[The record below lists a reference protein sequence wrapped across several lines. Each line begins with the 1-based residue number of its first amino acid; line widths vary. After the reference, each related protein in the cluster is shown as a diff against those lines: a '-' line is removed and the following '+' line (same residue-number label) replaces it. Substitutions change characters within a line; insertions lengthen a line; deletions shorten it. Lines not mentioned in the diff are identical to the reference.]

1 MQTKCNA
8 KKLEMQP
15 LGSRQVVCDFNGGKL
30 TSDAGGLLLREVE
43 SRFGVIRQ
51 LSECFQD
58 HRSPLLIE
66 HTVPEMLSQRVYGLA
81 LGYEDLND
89 HDALRHDVLQGV
101 LAGKRDPTGQDRF
114 RERDEGKACAGRCS
128 LQRLEQS
135 ASGTS
140 EYCKTPVDA
149 EAVER
154 LFLDLFI
161 QTREEAPEELVLD
174 IDPTDVEIH
183 GNQEGRHFNA
193 HYDKH
198 CFLPLY
204 IFCGPW
210 LLSARLKTS
219 DVDAAFGTVEE
230 LERIVGRFRQ
240 EWPQVR
246 ILVRADSSFS
256 QDKIMS
262 WCEAAPG
269 VDFVFGLSK
278 NSRLVKKIAPQLE
291 QARQMRDETGKAA
304 RLFSSFSYRTRKS
317 WKRERRVVGKAEC
330 TLQGENPRFVV
341 TSLKQ
346 VGAQHLYEEVYCARG
361 EMENRLKE
369 QQLGLF
375 SDRVSAS
382 KLKVN
387 QLRIWLSAAGYWL
400 FQLFRHYA
408 LKGTRMARA
417 QCWTIREK
425 LLKVA
430 ARIRVSVRRVYFSL
444 SEEFPAADVFV
455 QAWANLASA

>member
-1 MQTKCNA
+1 MKTKCNA

-198 CFLPLY
+198 CFLPMY

-219 DVDAAFGTVEE
+219 DVDAAFGTVED
-230 LERIVGRFRQ
+230 LERIVGRLRE
-240 EWPQVR
+240 EWPQVS

-256 QDKIMS
+256 KC
-262 WCEAAPG
+262 WVAHY
-269 VDFVFGLSK
+269 
-278 NSRLVKKIAPQLE
+278 LVERI
-291 QARQMRDETGKAA
+291 
-304 RLFSSFSYRTRKS
+304 SSS
-317 WKRERRVVGKAEC
+317 
-330 TLQGENPRFVV
+330 
-341 TSLKQ
+341 
-346 VGAQHLYEEVYCARG
+346 
-361 EMENRLKE
+361 
-369 QQLGLF
+369 
-375 SDRVSAS
+375 
-382 KLKVN
+382 
-387 QLRIWLSAAGYWL
+387 
-400 FQLFRHYA
+400 
-408 LKGTRMARA
+408 
-417 QCWTIREK
+417 
-425 LLKVA
+425 
-430 ARIRVSVRRVYFSL
+430 SVL
-444 SEEFPAADVFV
+444 CG
-455 QAWANLASA
+455 